1 MRVLNIDMETITT
14 MKPLKQNNMKAIIE
28 FNLPD
33 DQAEHYCAIKGADM
47 LNVLWELKAE
57 LRSMLKY
64 GELPEQQ
71 YEIVEKIQ
79 TFLLS
84 SLDDHE
90 INLNK

>member
-1 MRVLNIDMETITT
+1 
-14 MKPLKQNNMKAIIE
+14 MKATLE

-33 DQAEHYCAIKGADM
+33 EQAEHYCAIKGADM

-57 LRSMLKY
+57 LRAMLKY
-64 GELPEQQ
+64 GELPDTQ

-79 TFLLS
+79 GFLIS
-84 SLDDHE
+84 SLDDND

>member
-1 MRVLNIDMETITT
+1 
-14 MKPLKQNNMKAIIE
+14 MKAIIE

-57 LRSMLKY
+57 LRAMLKY
-64 GELPEQQ
+64 GELPDQQ

-79 TFLLS
+79 DFLIS
-84 SLDDHE
+84 SLDDNDV
-90 INLNK
+90 NLDK

>member
-1 MRVLNIDMETITT
+1 MQNNTT
-14 MKPLKQNNMKAIIE
+14 TKPLNQNNMKATLE
-28 FNLPD
+28 FNLPE

-64 GELPEQQ
+64 GELPGDQ

-79 TFLLS
+79 NFLLS

-90 INLNK
+90 INLDK

>member
-1 MRVLNIDMETITT
+1 
-14 MKPLKQNNMKAIIE
+14 MKATLE
-28 FNLPD
+28 FLLPE

-64 GELPEQQ
+64 EELPDQQ

-79 TFLLS
+79 NFLMS
-84 SLDDHE
+84 SLDDHD
-90 INLNK
+90 INLDK

>member
-1 MRVLNIDMETITT
+1 
-14 MKPLKQNNMKAIIE
+14 MKATLE
-28 FNLPD
+28 FNLPE

-57 LRSMLKY
+57 LRAMLKY
-64 GELPEQQ
+64 GDLPDTQ

-79 TFLLS
+79 GFLIS
-84 SLDDHE
+84 SLDDND

>member
-1 MRVLNIDMETITT
+1 MENNTTTKHLN
-14 MKPLKQNNMKAIIE
+14 QNNMKATLE
-28 FNLPD
+28 FNLPE

-64 GELPEQQ
+64 GELPDAQ

-79 TFLLS
+79 AFLLS
-84 SLDDHE
+84 SLDDNDV
-90 INLNK
+90 NLNK

>member
-1 MRVLNIDMETITT
+1 
-14 MKPLKQNNMKAIIE
+14 MKAIIE
-28 FNLPD
+28 FNLPE

-57 LRSMLKY
+57 LRGMLKY
-64 GELPEQQ
+64 GELPDQQ

-79 TFLLS
+79 DFLMS
-84 SLDDHE
+84 SLDDND

>member
-1 MRVLNIDMETITT
+1 
-14 MKPLKQNNMKAIIE
+14 MKAILE
-28 FNLPD
+28 FNLPEE
-33 DQAEHYCAIKGADM
+33 QAEHYCAIKGADM

-79 TFLLS
+79 NFLLS
-84 SLDDHE
+84 SLDDNDV
-90 INLNK
+90 NLNK

>member
-1 MRVLNIDMETITT
+1 LLWVEKATT
-14 MKPLKQNNMKAIIE
+14 QNNMKAIIE
-28 FNLPD
+28 FNLPE

-71 YEIVEKIQ
+71 YKIVEQIQ
-79 TFLLS
+79 GYLIQCLNDNDVN
-84 SLDDHE
+84 LD
-90 INLNK
+90 K

>member
-1 MRVLNIDMETITT
+1 
-14 MKPLKQNNMKAIIE
+14 MKAILE
-28 FNLPD
+28 FNLPEE
-33 DQAEHYCAIKGADM
+33 QAEHYCAIKGADM

-64 GELPEQQ
+64 GELPDQQ

-79 TFLLS
+79 GFLID
-84 SLDDHE
+84 SLNDNE